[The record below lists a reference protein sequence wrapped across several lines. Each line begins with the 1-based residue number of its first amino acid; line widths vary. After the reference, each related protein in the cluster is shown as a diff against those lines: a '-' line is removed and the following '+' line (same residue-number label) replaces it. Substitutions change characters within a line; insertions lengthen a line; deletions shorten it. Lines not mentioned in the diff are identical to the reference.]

1 MDDYII
7 NGNYQGYTFLG
18 CAQGNITDEATG
30 EKRPY
35 YQMFAATPVS
45 SFKSEDYSAFG
56 WKAEKLRCID
66 AGVWKGLEPGNQV
79 KLFFDDKKRVIL
91 AALDE

>member
-1 MDDYII
+1 MDDFII
-7 NGNYQGYTFLG
+7 GGNYQGHTFLG
-18 CAQGNITDEATG
+18 CAQGNITDESTG

-35 YQMFAATPVS
+35 YHIFATTPVS
-45 SFKSEDYSAFG
+45 SFKSEDYSAYGF
-56 WKAEKLRCID
+56 KAEKLRCI
-66 AGVWKGLEPGNQV
+66 GPEVWKGLEPGNQV